1 MDSSPEADS
10 LFRSGFVSL
19 VGRPNVGKS
28 TLTNKLVGEKIAI
41 TSDKPQTTRN
51 RIMGV
56 VNLSGA
62 QIVLMDT
69 PGFHRPRHKL
79 GEMMVRVAQSAMR
92 DVEVIYFLVEAT
104 SPKPGPGDKY
114 IAEFLQNVDI
124 PIFMVINKIDEV
136 YPDRLPEV
144 IANYQE
150 LLPVAEIIPVSAID
164 GTNLD
169 KLLAKTVTLLP
180 EGPQYFPENV
190 VTDQAENFLIT
201 ELVREQVLNL
211 TRDEVPHSVAV
222 VVDEFEERDNGMLYV
237 RAIIYVE
244 RESQKGIIVGDQGFM
259 IKQIGLQARSEIERI
274 MGIPVY
280 LDLWVKVKREW
291 RNKEML
297 LQNFGYTLPDDK

>member
-28 TLTNKLVGEKIAI
+28 TLTNRLVGEKIAI

-114 IAEFLQNVDI
+114 IAEFLQNTDI
-124 PIFMVINKIDEV
+124 PIFMVMNKIDEV

-150 LLPVAEIIPVSAID
+150 LLPVTEIIPVSAIE

-169 KLLAKTVTLLP
+169 TLLAKTITLLP

-190 VTDQAENFLIT
+190 VTDQAEHFLIT

-244 RESQKGIIVGDQGFM
+244 RESQKGIIVGDKGFM
-259 IKQIGLQARSEIERI
+259 IKEIGLQARSEIERI